1 MGPENYRK
9 NKHTGDYATAGV
21 AATAA
26 TTRAI
31 SSSSNNNSERQKDVD
46 LDSVMSSLCDKLY
59 RSCVNNTRHK
69 SL

>member
-9 NKHTGDYATAGV
+9 KQTGDYATAEV

-31 SSSSNNNSERQKDVD
+31 CSSNNNSSKRQKD
-46 LDSVMSSLCDKLY
+46 LDSVISSLCDKLY
-59 RSCVNNTRHK
+59 RSCVNNTRH
-69 SL
+69 